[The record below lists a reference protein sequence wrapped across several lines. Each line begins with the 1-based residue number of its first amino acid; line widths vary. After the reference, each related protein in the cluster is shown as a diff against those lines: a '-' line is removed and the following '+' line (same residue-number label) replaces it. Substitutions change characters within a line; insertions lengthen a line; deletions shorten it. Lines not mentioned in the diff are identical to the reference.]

1 MKKTVTEIQQILSK
15 NKTDLAFIL
24 GNGINLHYQKDNVSG
39 YKLLVD
45 LWKEHAYEPLTEIP
59 NGISYIEFYDALS
72 LQNVTKWGFS
82 TQLPKD
88 VKKKIYN
95 WIQDDAQNLVL
106 DKIKLFNASILTANF
121 DNLIPKSMKLPLQR
135 ITDTSFTDHYPWALY
150 YGENELKNP
159 LDGFGVWYTNGM
171 VKVSN

>member
-72 LQNVTKWGFS
+72 LQNVTK
-82 TQLPKD
+82 
-88 VKKKIYN
+88 
-95 WIQDDAQNLVL
+95 
-106 DKIKLFNASILTANF
+106 
-121 DNLIPKSMKLPLQR
+121 
-135 ITDTSFTDHYPWALY
+135 
-150 YGENELKNP
+150 
-159 LDGFGVWYTNGM
+159 
-171 VKVSN
+171 